1 MTTDHAESADSVE
14 TSIFKYDPEFIE
26 AAQAIFDSL
35 DPDAKKRAEIVGRM
49 NASYVG
55 SKPRDSRLDL
65 AFQAIIENVA
75 ASLFGKAGKQRA
87 MMVVG
92 ESGSGKTTA
101 IEWHIAKRPQFAPR
115 KNANG
120 DWVRNLVFMEPEKPL
135 TIKGI
140 ARSGLK
146 ALNYPL
152 DDTVRMTAQE
162 LFALWKVQL
171 RENQVLYLWID
182 EMQHV
187 LTGDTTKEI
196 QDVADILKSLVQ
208 LNGWPIHL
216 ILSGVPDLAKFIHLF
231 GDADG
236 QLKERSNLVELLPLV
251 FPHDRKRIEK
261 IIIETVT
268 RHAGLLL
275 GDDILAN
282 PDEDADE
289 PKLDKGA
296 KQPKSDDKTPYKFVL
311 SGDFVHR
318 VVHASKGQFGS
329 IIQKT
334 RSACE
339 NAMRLGSD
347 TINIANFAVAYAAG
361 GSRLSQNIFLA
372 EDWKNIDPDHSVT
385 ELVARK
391 RGRGAAV
398 VPNATTKKKAK

>member
-1 MTTDHAESADSVE
+1 MTTDHAESCDSVE
-14 TSIFKYDPEFIE
+14 TNIFKYDSEFIE
-26 AAQAIFDSL
+26 AAQAVFNSL
-35 DPDAKKRAEIVGRM
+35 DPEAQRRAEIVGRM

-55 SKPRDSRLDL
+55 SRPRDSRLDL
-65 AFQAIIENVA
+65 AFQGIIENVA
-75 ASLFGKAGKQRA
+75 ATLFGTAGKQRA

-101 IEWHIAKRPQFAPR
+101 IKWHIAKRPQFAPR
-115 KNANG
+115 KNTNG

-152 DDTVRMTAQE
+152 DNTVRMTAQE
-162 LFALWKVQL
+162 LFDLWKVQL

-187 LTGDTTKEI
+187 LKGETTKEI

-216 ILSGVPDLAKFIHLF
+216 ILSGVPDLAKFVHLS

-236 QLKERSNLVELLPLV
+236 QLKERSNVVELLPLV
-251 FPHDRKRIEK
+251 YPQDRKRIEK

-268 RHAGLLL
+268 KHAGLAL
-275 GDDILAN
+275 GSDILAKE
-282 PDEDADE
+282 DEEAGQ
-289 PKLDKGA
+289 PKPDKGA
-296 KQPKSDDKTPYKFVL
+296 DEAKTDGKHPYNYILSADLVQRVL
-311 SGDFVHR
+311 
-318 VVHASKGQFGS
+318 HASKGQFGS

-339 NAMRLGSD
+339 NAMRLGDD
-347 TINIANFAVAYAAG
+347 TLQKAHFAASYAAG
-361 GSRLSQNIFLA
+361 GCRPSQNIFLSP
-372 EDWKNIDPDHSVT
+372 DWKNIDPDHSVT

-398 VPNATTKKKAK
+398 VPNASAKKKAK